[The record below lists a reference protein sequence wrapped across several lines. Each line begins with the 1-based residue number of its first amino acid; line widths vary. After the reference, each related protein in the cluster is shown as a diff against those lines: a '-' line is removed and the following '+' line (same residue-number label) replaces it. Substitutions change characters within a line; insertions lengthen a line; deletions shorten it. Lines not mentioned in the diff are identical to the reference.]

1 MKRNPARMKYQK
13 DTRSSMLC
21 ILSLLFNVYYFISVF
36 RSGDITPDVIM
47 GLDVVVNIVFMMLV
61 FLTSEKL
68 KAYTPKW
75 NRIAAALG
83 VFEALRVFILPLHY
97 HKLGML
103 TGGLYTGAVAT
114 LLLSAFCLIG
124 AGINATI
131 NGRMLRGE
139 VKASGGE

>member
-13 DTRSSMLC
+13 DTRSSLLC
-21 ILSLLFNVYYFISVF
+21 ILSILFNVYYFISVF
-36 RSGDITPDVIM
+36 RSGNITPDVVM
-47 GLDVVVNIVFMMLV
+47 GLDVIINIVFMMLV

-68 KAYTPKW
+68 KAYAPKW

-103 TGGLYTGAVAT
+103 TGGLYMGAVAA
-114 LLLSAFCLIG
+114 LLLAALCLIG
-124 AGINATI
+124 AGVNATI
-131 NGRMLRGE
+131 NGRLLRRE
-139 VKASGGE
+139 VKAAGGE